1 MTKRLLLLVAA
12 LTLLTASAAA
22 AAPPKAVALT
32 ISWQKQLGMDLRS
45 VAVSP
50 TGAIYVAGSRLN
62 GTFETKALLA
72 KLTPAGDVVWTRTW
86 LPSNKVSHA
95 TGFPFWS
102 TRATAVTV
110 ADDGTIYVTGFVEK
124 TNCEGGGWF
133 IRKYGPSGKLLH
145 AFGRYQ
151 KTKLAQC
158 TLRPQFTSDIAARG
172 KLVVVAGQDFGCCDD
187 PATDGWVRA
196 FNARLRPRWKA
207 QFEPPAS
214 TPSAWFDT
222 ADGVAIGDGGSVFAG
237 GWASSEPPATGF
249 ASFTGNGAVVLEKLN
264 PTGGLLWTRTT
275 GATMFADS
283 GLVAVAARGD
293 RVMVSAPVDGTGV
306 AWGSTKRT
314 RAWLGRFKPDGPL
327 VWTRT
332 WGLRKTAAAEP
343 TDVAVDASRST
354 WVIGTKRDPSDHGL
368 NVFVRRFGPGGA
380 SLGGISLDG
389 GVTRLR
395 GGGIAPRGAAAFATG
410 SATAPSSGR
419 VWRLQS

>member
-1 MTKRLLLLVAA
+1 MG
-12 LTLLTASAAA
+12 
-22 AAPPKAVALT
+22 PK
-32 ISWQKQLGMDLRS
+32 
-45 VAVSP
+45 
-50 TGAIYVAGSRLN
+50 GAIYVAGSRLN

-95 TGFPFWS
+95 TSFPFWS

-158 TLRPQFTSDIAARG
+158 TLRPQFTSGIAAHG
-172 KLVVVAGQDFGCCDD
+172 HLVVVAGQDFGCCDD

-207 QFEPPAS
+207 QFEPPAP
-214 TPSAWFDT
+214 TPRTWFDT
-222 ADGVAIGDGGSVFAG
+222 ADGVAIGSGGNVFAG

-249 ASFTGNGAVVLEKLN
+249 ATFTGIGAVVLEKLSS
-264 PTGGLLWTRTT
+264 TGGLLWTRTT

-293 RVMVSAPVDGTGV
+293 RVMVSAPVDGSGV
-306 AWGSTKRT
+306 VWGSTKRT
-314 RAWLGRFKPDGPL
+314 RAWLGRFTSDGPL

-332 WGLRKTAAAEP
+332 WGLRKTTAAEP
-343 TDVAVDASRST
+343 TDVGVDASGST
-354 WVIGTKRDPSDHGL
+354 WVVGTKRDPSDHGL
-368 NVFVRRFGPGGA
+368 DLFVRRFGPGGSPQGA
-380 SLGGISLDG
+380 RSFDG

-395 GGGIAPRGAAAFATG
+395 GGGIAPRGSAAFVTG

-419 VWRLQS
+419 VWRITG

>member
-1 MTKRLLLLVAA
+1 MTKRLLLLLAA
-12 LTLLTASAAA
+12 LTILATS
-22 AAPPKAVALT
+22 APPSATALT
-32 ISWQKQLGMDLRS
+32 TSWQKKLGADLAS

-86 LPSNKVSHA
+86 LPSNKLDRA

-158 TLRPQFTSDIAARG
+158 TLTPQFTSDIAARG

-222 ADGVAIGDGGSVFAG
+222 ADGVAIGSGGNVFAG
-237 GWASSEPPATGF
+237 GWASTGPPPSDTVR
-249 ASFTGNGAVVLEKLN
+249 FTGIGAVVLEKFDA
-264 PTGGLLWTRTT
+264 TGGVLWTRTA
-275 GATMFADS
+275 GPSMFAGS
-283 GLVAVAARGD
+283 GVVGVAAHGD
-293 RVMVSAPVDGTGV
+293 RVMLSAAIDGTGV
-306 AWGSTKRT
+306 WWGSSKRT
-314 RAWLGRFKPDGPL
+314 RAWLGRFKPGGSL
-327 VWTRT
+327 VWSRT
-332 WGLRKTAAAEP
+332 WGLRKKAAAEP
-343 TDVAVDASRST
+343 TGVAVDASKST
-354 WVIGTKRDPSDHGL
+354 WVVGTRRDPSDHGL
-368 NVFVRRFGPGGA
+368 DVFVRRFGPGGA
-380 SLGGISLDG
+380 SLGGLSFDA
-389 GVTRLR
+389 GVRRLI
-395 GGGIAPRGAAAFATG
+395 GGGIAPRGTSAYVTG
-410 SATAPSSGR
+410 SATAPSSGL
-419 VWRLQS
+419 VWRVTG